1 MILAD
6 GMVDME
12 CPFSIYL
19 PLGAP
24 TKVEMRLERYR
35 TRNHVTNLG
44 MTGLQAREIQTLSK
58 SLNNETQSKTSLV
71 QLHLVTQI
79 LCLCGSGFKR
89 SYSMPWLA
97 SCERTIILSWWFTSR
112 REIISQRSSRRD
124 ASDFFFLFASY

>member
-24 TKVEMRLERYR
+24 TKLEMRLQRYR

-58 SLNNETQSKTSLV
+58 SLNNETQSKTSLASKV
-71 QLHLVTQI
+71 V
-79 LCLCGSGFKR
+79 F
-89 SYSMPWLA
+89 SYSNIMPLW
-97 SCERTIILSWWFTSR
+97 EWFQT
-112 REIISQRSSRRD
+112 
-124 ASDFFFLFASY
+124 FLQYAMVGFL